1 MKKLF
6 IILTIISTLNSFA
19 QNVNSHKIG
28 NEQDVAK
35 DWKLGV
41 AMWTFHNFTFEEA
54 IAKTDSA
61 GLDYVEVFPFQKSI
75 KELNDTVISKLS
87 LAGIEKLK
95 QYLKDKNIKVGSI
108 YAFGGKNVESWRKEF
123 EMAKQFKL
131 TFITAEPPREL
142 YKSVD
147 SLAGIYGIKVAIH
160 NHWKEMSPASWHPDT
175 LLAAIKNYPNLG
187 ACADVGHMPKSGV
200 DPVESI
206 KKLNGRILA
215 LHLKDIGEKNNPK
228 AIDVIVGTGLVNFP
242 EIFKELKRQKFAG
255 YIYIERDAD
264 EKPSN
269 LPSVVQEVKYYN
281 EQLGLPTNVR
291 TKLPQTVAATISAK
305 IEKNMAVDAQST
317 AEKYEAYKG
326 IYRLENMEV
335 KVYLKDNDLYFQP
348 SDYPEQKLSAIK
360 GDEYEIKEYSVPV
373 TFLRTNGAVTGI
385 KVIYDGEKIGL
396 KQ

>member
-6 IILTIISTLNSFA
+6 IVLTVLTVFNSIKSVA
-19 QNVNSHKIG
+19 QIANQS
-28 NEQDVAK
+28 EQEIAK
-35 DWKLGV
+35 KWKLGI
-41 AMWTFHNFTFEEA
+41 AMWTFHNFTFEES
-54 IAKTDSA
+54 IVKTDSA
-61 GLDYVEVFPFQKSI
+61 GLDYVEIFPFQKSI
-75 KELNDTVISKLS
+75 KELNDTIISKLS
-87 LAGIEKLK
+87 PTGIEKLK
-95 QYLKDKNIKVGSI
+95 QFLKSKNIQVGSI
-108 YAFGGKNVESWRKEF
+108 YAFGGKTVESWKKEF
-123 EMAKQFKL
+123 DMAKQFKL

-175 LLAAIKNYPNLG
+175 LLAAIKNYVNLG

-206 KKLNGRILA
+206 KKLDKHIFA

-228 AIDVIVGTGLVNFP
+228 AMDVVVGTGLVNFS

-269 LPSVVQEVKYYN
+269 LPSVTQEVKYYN
-281 EQLGLPTNVR
+281 EQLGLPTNAR
-291 TKLPQTVAATISAK
+291 TKLLQVATASTKTES
-305 IEKNMAVDAQST
+305 NMAAGAQPT
-317 AEKYEAYKG
+317 VEKYEAYKG
-326 IYRLENMEV
+326 TYRLESMEV
-335 KVYLKDNDLYFQP
+335 KVFLKDNDLYFQP
-348 SDYPEQKLSAIK
+348 GEYPEQKLSVIK
-360 GDEYEIKEYSVPV
+360 GDEYELKDHGVPI
-373 TFLRTNGAVTGI
+373 TFLRTNGVVTGI
-385 KVIYDGEKIGL
+385 KVIYDGEKFGT

>member
-6 IILTIISTLNSFA
+6 IILTVLTGFNSIKSVA
-19 QNVNSHKIG
+19 QIANQS
-28 NEQDVAK
+28 EQEIAK
-35 DWKLGV
+35 KWKLGI

-75 KELNDTVISKLS
+75 KALNDTIISKLS
-87 LAGIEKLK
+87 PAGIEKLK
-95 QYLKDKNIKVGSI
+95 QFLKDKNIKVGSI
-108 YAFGGKNVESWRKEF
+108 YAFGGKTVESWKKEF
-123 EMAKQFKL
+123 EMAKQFNL

-200 DPVESI
+200 DPLESI
-206 KKLNGRILA
+206 KKLDKRIFA

-228 AIDVIVGTGLVNFP
+228 AIDVVVGTGLVNFP

-269 LPSVVQEVKYYN
+269 LPSVIQEVKYYN
-281 EQLGLPTNVR
+281 EQLSLPTNAR
-291 TKLPQTVAATISAK
+291 TKLPQVALASTKTNS
-305 IEKNMAVDAQST
+305 NMATDAQPT

-326 IYRLENMEV
+326 IYRLENMEA
-335 KVYLKDNDLYFQP
+335 KVYLKDNELYFQP
-348 SDYPEQKLSAIK
+348 GEYPEQKLSLIK
-360 GDEYEIKEYSVPV
+360 DDEYEIKEHSVPV
-373 TFLRTNGAVTGI
+373 TFLRTNGVVTGI
-385 KVIYDGEKIGL
+385 KVIYDGEKIGS

>member
-6 IILTIISTLNSFA
+6 IVLTVLTVFNSTKSVA
-19 QNVNSHKIG
+19 QIANQS
-28 NEQDVAK
+28 EQEIAK
-35 DWKLGV
+35 KWKLGI

-61 GLDYVEVFPFQKSI
+61 GLEYVEIFPFQKSI
-75 KELNDTVISKLS
+75 KELNDTIISKLS
-87 LAGIEKLK
+87 PAGIEKLK
-95 QYLKDKNIKVGSI
+95 QFLKDKNIKVGSI
-108 YAFGGKNVESWRKEF
+108 YAFGGKTVDLWKKEF
-123 EMAKQFKL
+123 EMAKQFNL

-175 LLAAIKNYPNLG
+175 LLVALRKYPNLG

-206 KKLNGRILA
+206 KKLDKRIFA

-228 AIDVIVGTGLVNFP
+228 AIDVVVGTGLVNFP

-281 EQLGLPTNVR
+281 EQLGLPTNAR
-291 TKLPQTVAATISAK
+291 TKLPQVVTASNKT
-305 IEKNMAVDAQST
+305 ETNMAADAQPT
-317 AEKYEAYKG
+317 AEKYETYKG
-326 IYRLENMEV
+326 TYRLESMEV

-348 SDYPEQKLSAIK
+348 GEYPEQKLSFIK
-360 GDEYEIKEYSVPV
+360 GDEYEIKEHSVPV

-385 KVIYDGEKIGL
+385 KVIYDGEKFGT

>member
-6 IILTIISTLNSFA
+6 IILTVLTGFNSIKSVA
-19 QNVNSHKIG
+19 QIANQS
-28 NEQDVAK
+28 EQEIAK
-35 DWKLGV
+35 KWKLGI

-75 KELNDTVISKLS
+75 KALNDTIISKLS
-87 LAGIEKLK
+87 PPGIEKLK
-95 QYLKDKNIKVGSI
+95 QFLKDKNIKVGSI
-108 YAFGGKNVESWRKEF
+108 YAFGGKTVESWKKEF
-123 EMAKQFKL
+123 EMAKQFNL

-200 DPVESI
+200 DPLESI
-206 KKLNGRILA
+206 KKLDKRIFA

-228 AIDVIVGTGLVNFP
+228 AIDVVVGTGLVNFP

-269 LPSVVQEVKYYN
+269 LPSVIQEVKYYN
-281 EQLGLPTNVR
+281 EQLSLPTNAR
-291 TKLPQTVAATISAK
+291 TKLPQVALASTKQTQIWLRMLNRLL
-305 IEKNMAVDAQST
+305 KNM
-317 AEKYEAYKG
+317 KPIKAYTGSK
-326 IYRLENMEV
+326 IW
-335 KVYLKDNDLYFQP
+335 K
-348 SDYPEQKLSAIK
+348 QKCI
-360 GDEYEIKEYSVPV
+360 
-373 TFLRTNGAVTGI
+373 
-385 KVIYDGEKIGL
+385 
-396 KQ
+396 

>member
-6 IILTIISTLNSFA
+6 IILTVLTGFNSIKSVA
-19 QNVNSHKIG
+19 QIANQS
-28 NEQDVAK
+28 EQEIAK
-35 DWKLGV
+35 KWKLGI

-75 KELNDTVISKLS
+75 KALNDTIISKLS
-87 LAGIEKLK
+87 PAGIEKLK
-95 QYLKDKNIKVGSI
+95 QLLKDKNIKVGSI
-108 YAFGGKNVESWRKEF
+108 YAFGGKTVESWKKEF
-123 EMAKQFKL
+123 EMAKQFNL

-200 DPVESI
+200 DPLESI
-206 KKLNGRILA
+206 KKLDERIFA

-228 AIDVIVGTGLVNFP
+228 AIDVVVGTGLISFP

-269 LPSVVQEVKYYN
+269 LPSVIQEVKYYN
-281 EQLGLPTNVR
+281 EQLGLPTNAR
-291 TKLPQTVAATISAK
+291 TKLPQVAVASTKTNS
-305 IEKNMAVDAQST
+305 NMAMNAQPT

-348 SDYPEQKLSAIK
+348 GEYPEQKLSLIK
-360 GDEYEIKEYSVPV
+360 DDEYEIKEHSVPV
-373 TFLRTNGAVTGI
+373 TFLRTNGVVTGI
-385 KVIYDGEKIGL
+385 KVIYDGEKIGS

>member
-6 IILTIISTLNSFA
+6 IVLTILSTLNCFA
-19 QNVNSHKIG
+19 QNVTSNKIG

-35 DWKLGV
+35 DWKLGI

-61 GLDYVEVFPFQKSI
+61 GLEYVEIFPFQKSI
-75 KELNDTVISKLS
+75 KELNDTIISKLS
-87 LAGIEKLK
+87 PAGIEKLK
-95 QYLKDKNIKVGSI
+95 QFLKDKNIKVGSI
-108 YAFGGKNVESWRKEF
+108 YAFGGKTVDLWKKEF
-123 EMAKQFKL
+123 EMAKQFNL

-175 LLAAIKNYPNLG
+175 LLVALRKYPNLG

-206 KKLNGRILA
+206 KKLDKRIFA

-228 AIDVIVGTGLVNFP
+228 AIDVVVGTGLVNFP

-281 EQLGLPTNVR
+281 EQLGLPTNAR
-291 TKLPQTVAATISAK
+291 TKLPQVVTASNKT
-305 IEKNMAVDAQST
+305 EMNMAADAQPT

-335 KVYLKDNDLYFQP
+335 KVYLKDNELYFQP
-348 SDYPEQKLSAIK
+348 GEYPEQKLSFIK
-360 GDEYEIKEYSVPV
+360 GDEYEIKEHSVPV

-385 KVIYDGEKIGL
+385 KVIYDGEKIGT

>member
-1 MKKLF
+1 MKKLL
-6 IILTIISTLNSFA
+6 IILTVLTVFNSIKSVA
-19 QNVNSHKIG
+19 QIANQS
-28 NEQDVAK
+28 EQEIAK
-35 DWKLGV
+35 KWKLGI

-61 GLDYVEVFPFQKSI
+61 GLDYVEIFPFQKSI
-75 KELNDTVISKLS
+75 KELNDTIISKLS
-87 LAGIEKLK
+87 PAGIEKLK
-95 QYLKDKNIKVGSI
+95 LFLKDKNIKVGSI
-108 YAFGGKNVESWRKEF
+108 YAFGGKTVESWKKEF
-123 EMAKQFKL
+123 EMAKQFNL

-175 LLAAIKNYPNLG
+175 LLAAIKNYLNLG

-200 DPVESI
+200 DPLESI
-206 KKLNGRILA
+206 KKLDKRIFA

-228 AIDVIVGTGLVNFP
+228 AIDVVVGTGLVNFP
-242 EIFKELKRQKFAG
+242 EIFKELKHQKFAG

-281 EQLGLPTNVR
+281 EQLGLPTNAR
-291 TKLPQTVAATISAK
+291 TKLPQVAAASTKAES
-305 IEKNMAVDAQST
+305 NMATDAQPT

-326 IYRLENMEV
+326 TYRLESMEV
-335 KVYLKDNDLYFQP
+335 KVFLKDNDLYFQP
-348 SDYPEQKLSAIK
+348 GEYPEQKLSFIK
-360 GDEYEIKEYSVPV
+360 GDEYEIKEHSVPV

-385 KVIYDGEKIGL
+385 KIIYDGEKIGS